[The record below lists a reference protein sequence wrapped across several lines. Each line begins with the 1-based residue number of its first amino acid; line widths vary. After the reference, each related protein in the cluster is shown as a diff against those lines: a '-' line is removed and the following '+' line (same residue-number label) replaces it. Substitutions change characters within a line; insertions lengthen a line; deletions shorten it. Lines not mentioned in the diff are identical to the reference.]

1 MKVIERILEQYGAL
15 LTEVDAWFNHCIEA
29 NPDAITCGVCCS
41 GCCRGLFDIT
51 LLDACYLKSG
61 FDRLDAAIK
70 IAILAKAN
78 ERLASLKAAWP
89 EYGAPYILNHRPD
102 EEWGELMPEDDET
115 PCVLL
120 GDDGACLV
128 YDHRPM
134 TCRLHGVPLID
145 LSGEIMDEACCS
157 LNFAGVDP
165 FAMDGLR
172 WEFLRLFRGELLLFR
187 SFTEQMMGMR
197 VSELDTLI
205 PSALLVDFIGFNWW
219 DWWRRRGG

>member
-1 MKVIERILEQYGAL
+1 MKAIERILKEYGDL
-15 LTEVDAWFNHCIEA
+15 LTEVDVWFNHCIEA
-29 NPDAITCGVCCS
+29 NPGVITCGVGCS

-51 LLDACYLKSG
+51 LLDARYLKSG
-61 FDRLDAAIK
+61 FDRLDAAIRT
-70 IAILAKAN
+70 AVLAKAN
-78 ERLASLKAAWP
+78 ERLVSIQAVWP
-89 EYGAPYILNHRPD
+89 EYVAPYILNHRSE

-120 GDDGACLV
+120 GDDGACLL

-145 LSGEIMDEACCS
+145 LSGEIMDEAWCS

-172 WEFLRLFRGELLLFR
+172 WEFLRLFREELLLFR
-187 SFTEQMMGMR
+187 RFTEQMMGEP

-205 PSALLVDFIGFNWW
+205 PTALLDV
-219 DWWRRRGG
+219 

>member
-1 MKVIERILEQYGAL
+1 MKMVQRILEQYGAL
-15 LTEVDAWFNHCIEA
+15 LTEVDVWFNHCIEA
-29 NPDAITCGVCCS
+29 NPDAITCGTGCS

-51 LLDACYLKSG
+51 LLDACHLKSG
-61 FDRLDAAIK
+61 FDRLDATIRTAV
-70 IAILAKAN
+70 LVKAN
-78 ERLASLKAAWP
+78 ERLVSLQAAWP
-89 EYGAPYILNHRPD
+89 EYEAPYILNYRPY

-172 WEFLRLFRGELLLFR
+172 WEFLRLFREELLLFR
-187 SFTEQMMGMR
+187 RFTEQIMGEP
-197 VSELDTLI
+197 VSELDTFV
-205 PSALLVDFIGFNWW
+205 PTALLVDFTGF
-219 DWWRRRGG
+219 DWWG